1 VYSRKYGSSAVRTS
15 ACFILLALRLLHS
28 DSSLFTFGCL
38 HNICTLH
45 TAKHQSTKLAYA
57 FQLLDEDNDGVL
69 SRRGLWRYI
78 RAVLTALMAFSY
90 AATTLS
96 AEEVSIC
103 Q

>member
-1 VYSRKYGSSAVRTS
+1 MSVYSREYASSAIRT
-15 ACFILLALRLLHS
+15 FLHMV
-28 DSSLFTFGCL
+28 CL
-38 HNICTLH
+38 HLSVDVCMHNICTLQ
-45 TAKHQSTKLAYA
+45 TKRQSTKLAYA

-78 RAVLTALMAFSY
+78 RAILTALMAFSY

-96 AEEVSIC
+96 AEEVSNC